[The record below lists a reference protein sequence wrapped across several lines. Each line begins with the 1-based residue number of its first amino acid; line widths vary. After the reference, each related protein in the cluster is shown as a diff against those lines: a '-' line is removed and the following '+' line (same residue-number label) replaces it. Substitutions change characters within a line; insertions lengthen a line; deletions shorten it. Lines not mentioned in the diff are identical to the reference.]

1 MWSSLDAWLPQVGF
15 HEGNPFGTSEAE
27 REGAVLSELF
37 VDTGQFP
44 LLRSF
49 PNRMQST
56 LLVAPRGSGKTAY
69 RIMLQQQC
77 RPQSPDASDL
87 AISITDWEPLVEE
100 YLAKGYATLSH
111 HLRRILRK
119 GVLCLLACFLQ
130 DPNLL
135 EQLSPAHQTSL
146 AWYLHELAGETLA
159 PESLYA
165 TLQSAV
171 PRFAPDWRAFRTA
184 ALNRTLTVLLEAQG
198 CTAPIALWL
207 GDAVDYGHQTHTPA
221 ESPVELFARFVEL
234 TQATGIRHVHVLVD
248 RLDETSVTAARPS
261 TAVDIVAPLVSNLQ
275 LLETKGASF
284 LFFVPAS
291 MQAQFLFY
299 DGIRR
304 DRLPV
309 QELTWTTNDLAEVLA
324 RRLAVFSNGT
334 IRSLAQL
341 CTFPLDQNIE
351 TELIRWA
358 GGSPRRLLRLAA
370 LLFDT
375 HINSSTDSLLLSR
388 QDWEQALEAFLQEY
402 PPPALRIPSEPCVV
416 FIGAHEIRLTPLEH
430 RFLQALWQ
438 AGGYQAK
445 NDLAAEVWEAAD
457 GITDQAISRLVRRI
471 REKIEPYP
479 STPIYL
485 LTETNAFR
493 LKYTAAPDAAR

>member
-1 MWSSLDAWLPQVGF
+1 MSSSLDAWLAQVGF
-15 HEGNPFGTSEAE
+15 REGNPFGTSEAE
-27 REGAVLSELF
+27 REAALLAELF

-44 LLRSF
+44 LLRTF

-77 RPQSPDASDL
+77 RPQSPTASDL

-100 YLAKGYATLSH
+100 YQQQGYCTVTH
-111 HLRRILRK
+111 HINRILQK
-119 GVLCLLACFLQ
+119 GMQGLLASFLQ
-130 DPNLL
+130 DPALL
-135 EQLSPAHQTSL
+135 TRLKPSAQSSL
-146 AWYLHELAGETLA
+146 TWYLHELAGEALA
-159 PESLYA
+159 AESLYD
-165 TLQSAV
+165 TLQLAA
-171 PRFAPDWRAFRTA
+171 PGFAADWKAFRTGVR
-184 ALNRTLTVLLEAQG
+184 NHTLTALLQAQG
-198 CTAPIALWL
+198 CTAPVALWL
-207 GDAVDYGHQTHTPA
+207 ADAVDFGGEIHAPA
-221 ESPVELFARFVEL
+221 SSPVELFARFVEL
-234 TQATGIRHVHVLVD
+234 TLATGIRHVHVLVD
-248 RLDETSVTAARPS
+248 RLDETSATATRPN
-261 TAVDIVAPLVSNLQ
+261 TAVEIVAPLISNLK
-275 LLETKGASF
+275 LLETQGASF

-291 MQAQFLFY
+291 MQTQFLMYAGF
-299 DGIRR
+299 RQ

-309 QELTWTTNDLAEVLA
+309 QELIWTPYDLAEVLA
-324 RRLAVFSNGT
+324 RRLTVFSNGT
-334 IRSLAQL
+334 IRSMAQV
-341 CTFPLDQNIE
+341 CASPLEQNIE
-351 TELIRWA
+351 QELVRWA

-370 LLFDT
+370 LLFET
-375 HINSSTDSLLLSR
+375 HVRNSTNSLLLT
-388 QDWEQALEAFLQEY
+388 QEDWEHALEAFLQEY
-402 PPPALRIPSEPCVV
+402 PPPALRIPHEPCFV
-416 FIGAHEIRLTPLEH
+416 FIGANEVRLTPLEH

-493 LKYTAAPDAAR
+493 LKYTAAPHAAR